1 MREGSWARAQ
11 GGVGMV
17 GLGAAPSSPARVVDP
32 HGVVQQSHGEFA
44 GVGMPGEGAD
54 AAAGPAGGRGH
65 REQPGPTS
73 ATPDSN
79 SQSHHQNKSQPPLLS
94 EMASSAAFPLPGS
107 FSQSLLTTEPELV
120 KFSAVPPTCPAQ
132 HQGTKRPQATGN
144 YSPQHR
150 CAGEAEH
157 SRGVMPSPPSAP
169 RHRSAGVEAAEDG
182 LTQHAA
188 LTSRP
193 PGRRQRS
200 CPRWSAA
207 GEGADVGRSV
217 LSGPKAP
224 PTSLCFGPSVALCCP
239 LLPLRPSSAVSPP
252 GTEGTSQCFATHREV
267 WEEGAVQGGEP
278 SARGHNAAQRRLRPL
293 QPCREHRTSAA
304 PTGRGSPGRGQ
315 RGAVMWSCRDPPA
328 PLTLLLGADDLLQ
341 QPPQPPVPPAAKAKS
356 VRMWGPHALPVPP

>member
-32 HGVVQQSHGEFA
+32 HGVVQQSHGKFA

-54 AAAGPAGGRGH
+54 AAAGPAGGRGQ

-73 ATPDSN
+73 ATPNSN
-79 SQSHHQNKSQPPLLS
+79 SQSHHQNKSQLPLLS
-94 EMASSAAFPLPGS
+94 ETASSAAFPLPGS

-120 KFSAVPPTCPAQ
+120 KFSAVPPTCAAQ

-169 RHRSAGVEAAEDG
+169 QHCSAGVEAAEDG

-217 LSGPKAP
+217 LSGPNP
-224 PTSLCFGPSVALCCP
+224 PPHLPLLRSLCSP
-239 LLPLRPSSAVSPP
+239 LLPFAALPAPFLPP
-252 GTEGTSQCFATHREV
+252 AQKGTLNALQRTERCGRRE
-267 WEEGAVQGGEP
+267 
-278 SARGHNAAQRRLRPL
+278 
-293 QPCREHRTSAA
+293 PCREESHRHAVTTQLSAVFA
-304 PTGRGSPGRGQ
+304 HCSPAESTER
-315 RGAVMWSCRDPPA
+315 
-328 PLTLLLGADDLLQ
+328 Q
-341 QPPQPPVPPAAKAKS
+341 QPPPGGDPQGGGSAE
-356 VRMWGPHALPVPP
+356 R